1 MDAQV
6 ILIQLAIIIV
16 FAKFFGLVARKLK
29 APQVVG
35 EIVAGLLI
43 GPSVLGWIGESNFL
57 AGMAEIGVILLMFSA
72 GLETNIKQL
81 KKTGV
86 KATII
91 ACAGVFVPLVMGTI
105 MFMCFYGF
113 SKPGNEDFLKAVFIG
128 TILTATSVSITV
140 QALKELGK
148 ISDEVGTT
156 ILSAAI
162 IDDVIGILVLTVV
175 ISFRDPSNSIGMVLL
190 KTALFFILSGI
201 VGYGIYRVLRILDKK
216 HPHTRR
222 IPIIGM
228 ALAFSLSYIAE
239 ETFGVADITGA
250 YVAGIIL
257 SSLDDSEY
265 IDRKMD
271 INSYMLFGPVFFASI
286 GLQTNIRT
294 LDMSILAFSVA
305 FVLVGMISKIIGCGL
320 AGRAAGFKGRNT
332 LKIGVGMMTRGEVA
346 LIVSQKGLAVG
357 LMDSKYFTS
366 VILLIICSSILTP
379 VLLKVLYSKDKVS
392 SNEVSSNEV
401 SSKEVGSKE
410 VGSKEVGSKEVGSN
424 EVSSK

>member
-1 MDAQV
+1 MDTRE
-6 ILIQLAIIIV
+6 ILMQLAIIIV

-35 EIVAGLLI
+35 EIVAGLLL
-43 GPSVLGWIGESNFL
+43 GPSILDLVRTSDFL

-81 KKTGV
+81 KKTGL
-86 KATII
+86 KATVI
-91 ACAGVFVPLVMGTI
+91 ACSGVFIPLIAGTVLFMG
-105 MFMCFYGF
+105 FYGF
-113 SKPGNEDFLKAVFIG
+113 SAPGTEDFLKAVFIG

-156 ILSAAI
+156 VLSAAI
-162 IDDVIGILVLTVV
+162 IDDVIGILVLTIV
-175 ISFRDPSNSIGMVLL
+175 ISFKDPSNSIGMVVL
-190 KTALFFILSGI
+190 KTVAFFALSLIAGFVIYKILKI
-201 VGYGIYRVLRILDKK
+201 VDKK

-222 IPIIGM
+222 IPIIGL

-239 ETFGVADITGA
+239 EIFGVADITGA

-294 LDMSILAFSVA
+294 LDMSVLVFSAA
-305 FVLVGMISKIIGCGL
+305 FVLVGMLSKIIGCGL
-320 AGRAAGFKGRNT
+320 AGRVTGFKGKNE

-346 LIVSQKGLAVG
+346 LIVSLKGLAVG

-379 VLLKVLYSKDKVS
+379 VLLKILYSEGKKI
-392 SNEVSSNEV
+392 
-401 SSKEVGSKE
+401 
-410 VGSKEVGSKEVGSN
+410 
-424 EVSSK
+424 